1 MTVSIMGEILLET
14 ATEETKLTSEQ
25 EEEFAFLKK
34 YHKKILEFAQSETI
48 NAKLAFIEENSDPQ
62 FRSDFINVYEEYYR
76 YLKIT
81 SNKEKLINTMNSFF
95 ESVDI
100 FKSIMKTEDDLIFFQ
115 DKILTF
121 KEYEKLHKRVYK
133 INKKLFKKY
142 QYRIRESYYDNYM
155 VNSFIKLY
163 NATKHPTIIALLSV
177 QVDAIIIRQINR
189 LKFHRFNT
197 PMEDLIQDL
206 RAACISAIE
215 KFDPSKGKPGRESFN
230 YFSHICKKAGYMTT
244 VKQSDRLKWETS
256 ESDIFT
262 EDGSFY
268 ETIESKTNY
277 KDYYEDMLLNEH
289 RDAISNFYNYYYV
302 LFKGKERFQLL
313 LQILIHYVLITK
325 NLNFK
330 KNLFVKYAK
339 SHGFTGA
346 FVNKFLSVIKTYKKE
361 FISYD
366 KDK

>member
-1 MTVSIMGEILLET
+1 MGEIL
-14 ATEETKLTSEQ
+14 EEVKIELTPEQQ
-25 EEEFAFLKK
+25 EEFDFLKK
-34 YHKKILEFAQSETI
+34 FHKKILEFAEKETI
-48 NAKLAFIEENSDPQ
+48 SGKLTFIDTNEDVV
-62 FRSDFINVYEEYYR
+62 FKDTFKKVYHEYYK
-76 YLKIT
+76 YLVIT
-81 SNKEKLINTMNSFF
+81 HDKEKLINAVNSCF
-95 ESVDI
+95 EKIDI
-100 FKSIMKTEDDLIFFQ
+100 YKGVMQTDDDFIFYG
-115 DKILTF
+115 DIVLTY
-121 KEYEKLHKRVYK
+121 KEYDKLHKRVSK

-163 NATKHPTIIALLSV
+163 NITKHPTIIALLSV

-189 LKFHRFNT
+189 LKFHRFST
-197 PMEDLIQDL
+197 PMDDLIQDL
-206 RAACISAIE
+206 RAACLSAIE

-262 EDGSFY
+262 EEGSFY
-268 ETIESKTNY
+268 EAIESDKNY
-277 KDYYEDMLLNEH
+277 TDYYENILLNEN
-289 RDAISNFYNYYYV
+289 RDAISNFYNYFYN

-313 LQILIHYVLITK
+313 LQILIHYVLFAK

-346 FVNKFLSVIKTYKKE
+346 FVNKFLSIIKTYKKE
-361 FISYD
+361 FMVHDLS
-366 KDK
+366 K

>member
-1 MTVSIMGEILLET
+1 MGEILE
-14 ATEETKLTSEQ
+14 EVIQETKLTSEQ
-25 EEEFAFLKK
+25 EEEFKFLKK
-34 YHKKILEFAQSETI
+34 HHKKILLFAQSETI
-48 NAKLAFIEENSDPQ
+48 NAKLSYIDENTDLEFKDS
-62 FRSDFINVYEEYYR
+62 FKNVYSVYYE

-81 SNKEKLINTMNSFF
+81 SNKEKLINTMNSYFDRIDAF
-95 ESVDI
+95 R
-100 FKSIMKTEDDLIFFQ
+100 SIMKSEDDLIFYN

-121 KEYEKLHKRVYK
+121 KEYEKLHKRIYR

-163 NATKHPTIIALLSV
+163 NITQHPTIIALLSV
-177 QVDAIIIRQINR
+177 QVEAIIVRQINR
-189 LKFHRFNT
+189 LKFHRFST
-197 PMEDLIQDL
+197 PMDDLKQEL
-206 RAACISAIE
+206 MAACISAIQ

-277 KDYYEDMLLNEH
+277 TDYYEELILNEN
-289 RDAISNFYNYYYV
+289 RDAISNFYNYYYI

-346 FVNKFLSVIKTYKKE
+346 FVNKFLSVIKAYKKE
-361 FISYD
+361 YYLFDSS
-366 KDK
+366 K

>member
-1 MTVSIMGEILLET
+1 MYNSGVIELEQIQL
-14 ATEETKLTSEQ
+14 TKEQ
-25 EEEFAFLKK
+25 EVEFAFLKK

-48 NAKLAFIEENSDPQ
+48 NGKLSYVDNNPDEEFKNS
-62 FRSDFINVYEEYYR
+62 FKEVYHEYYK
-76 YLKIT
+76 YLFIT
-81 SNKEKLINTMNSFF
+81 SNREAWIIRINELYERINSY
-95 ESVDI
+95 
-100 FKSIMKTEDDLIFFQ
+100 KPLMQTEDDYIFYK
-115 DKILTF
+115 DEILNL
-121 KEYEKLHKRVYK
+121 KEFEKLHKRVYK
-133 INKKLFKKY
+133 INKKLYKRY

-163 NATKHPTIIALLSV
+163 NITKHPTIIALLSV
-177 QVDAIIIRQINR
+177 QVEAIITRQILR
-189 LKFHRFNT
+189 LKFHRFST
-197 PMEDLIQDL
+197 PMDDLKQEL
-206 RAACISAIE
+206 MAACLSALQ

-268 ETIESKTNY
+268 ETIESTSNY
-277 KDYYEDMLLNEH
+277 NDYYEDLILNEN
-289 RDAISNFYNYYYV
+289 RDAISNFYNHFYE

-330 KNLFVKYAK
+330 KNLFVKYSR
-339 SHGFTGA
+339 SHGFTSA
-346 FVNKFLSVIKTYKKE
+346 FVNKFLNVVRSYKKSFDE
-361 FISYD
+361 FN
-366 KDK
+366 KR